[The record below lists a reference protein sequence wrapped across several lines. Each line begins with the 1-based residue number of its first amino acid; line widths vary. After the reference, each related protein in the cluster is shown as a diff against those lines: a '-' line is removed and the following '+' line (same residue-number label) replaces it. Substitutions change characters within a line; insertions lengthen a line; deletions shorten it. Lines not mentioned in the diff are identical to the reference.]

1 MSDLRPVAVSEER
14 LLRLVPKG
22 AVATAAANQPAPAQ
36 SEAPEGAYV
45 QRFSVT
51 YEFPVF
57 FTRGLF
63 SAGSPVFLQTLRRLE
78 PNRRHRFVVFIDDQV
93 SEAWPALR
101 SQIETYARQHSDAL
115 ELVAPVIEIPGG
127 EAAKN
132 DMSLVV
138 SLQRQLLDLGMD
150 RHSFVVG
157 VGGGALLD
165 LIGYVAASTHRGVRH
180 VRVPT
185 TVLAQNDS
193 GVGVKNGVNAFGVK
207 NFVGA
212 FAPPFAVLNDL
223 DFIDTLS
230 RRDKIAGMAEAVKVA
245 LIRDAAFF
253 EWLEANSAALVSCEP
268 HAMTHMIRHC
278 AELHM
283 RHIATSGDPFEYG
296 SARPLDYGHWS
307 AHKLEAM
314 TRHDLRHG
322 EAVAIGLVLDARYA
336 VLRGMLAH
344 GVEERICRLL
354 HKLGF
359 ALWHPVLEARE
370 SGGSLKILDGLR
382 EFREHLGGE
391 LTVTLL
397 EGIGRGVEV
406 HEIDVSLM
414 GKAVAWLKYRDEP
427 R

>member
-1 MSDLRPVAVSEER
+1 MSDPRDF
-14 LLRLVPKG
+14 LRLVPKVP
-22 AVATAAANQPAPAQ
+22 AASATSSAAAQTTPARE
-36 SEAPEGAYV
+36 EAGADAYL
-45 QRFSVT
+45 QRFNVT
-51 YEFPVF
+51 YEFPVS

-63 SAGSPVFLQTLRRLE
+63 SSDSMVFVQTLRRLE
-78 PNRRHRFVVFIDDQV
+78 PSRRHRFVVFIDDQV

-101 SQIETYARQHSDAL
+101 GQIEAYAQRHRESL
-115 ELVAPVIEIPGG
+115 EMVAPVIEIPGG
-127 EAAKN
+127 EGAKN
-132 DMSLVV
+132 DMQLVA

-230 RRDKIAGMAEAVKVA
+230 RRDRIAGMAEAVKVA
-245 LIRDAAFF
+245 LIRDAGFF
-253 EWLEANSAALVSCEP
+253 EWLETHSAALVACEP
-268 HAMTHMIRHC
+268 YAMTHMIRHC

-307 AHKLEAM
+307 AHKLEEM

-336 VLRGMLAH
+336 VLRGMLAQ

-354 HKLGF
+354 NRLGF
-359 ALWHPVLEARE
+359 TLWHPMMEARDQ
-370 SGGSLKILDGLR
+370 GGTLKILDGLR

-406 HEIDVSLM
+406 HDIDVSLM
-414 GKAVAWLKYRDEP
+414 ARAISWLKHRG
-427 R
+427 